1 MSGIA
6 LGLHGGCGTLE
17 RGLQS
22 EADWA
27 ESRAHLAQALRAGG
41 SALDAVQATVVE
53 SSYFTTQRRVDAL
66 RLLQQRA
73 QIGTIMPAT
82 EAEKHGTVGAVAR
95 DAPGPPCRGHLHG
108 WFQQQTRR
116 PDRRQPDHRHR
127 YLCA

>member
-116 PDRRQPDHRHR
+116 PDRRQPDHRR
-127 YLCA
+127 RPLCR